1 MKKYSFNINGNKYNV
16 EILKHEDDIITLDVN
31 GTTYNVKTEKGAPNI
46 VPPKTPTLVRSSA
59 STNMA
64 TVSGSPSGTAQF
76 IKAPLPGNILNIL
89 VREGDSVT
97 KGQKLLV
104 YEAMKM
110 ENDVLA
116 EGNGTVTKIHVKVG
130 DSVLQGAMLIEIK

>member
-1 MKKYSFNINGNKYNV
+1 MKSYNFTINGNKYHV
-16 EILKHEDDIITLDVN
+16 DIVKHEDRDITLEVN
-31 GTTYNVKTEKGAPNI
+31 GTSYVVSTDKMAPTKA
-46 VPPKTPTLVRSSA
+46 PSKTPMVVRKD
-59 STNMA
+59 A
-64 TVSGSPSGTAQF
+64 TPSVPVMSGTSVAQT

-89 VREGDSVT
+89 VKEGDSVQ

-116 EGNGTVTKIHVKVG
+116 EGNGVVSKIFVSVG
-130 DSVLQGAMLIEIK
+130 DTILQGATLMDIK